1 MKPHVHSDQTA
12 CLAKL
17 QCYGRASIV
26 DLHGQF
32 NETNVR
38 QLTGVLRAAIG
49 RKRLGAVLLCLRR
62 LASIDSGFMHV
73 LLSFGRAATRAGVE
87 VAIVVPESDGCR
99 RVFDL
104 MELAP
109 AVHTFSTRDEAIAY
123 IQSIFPIP
131 LAG

>member
-1 MKPHVHSDQTA
+1 MKPHVHSDQST

-17 QCYGRASIV
+17 QCQGRASIV

-32 NETNVR
+32 NETNIR

-49 RKRLGAVLLCLRR
+49 RKQLRAILLCLRR
-62 LASIDSGFMHV
+62 LVCIDSGFLHV
-73 LLSFGRAATRAGVE
+73 LLSFSRAATQAGVV
-87 VAIVVPESDGCR
+87 VAIIVPEIEGCR

-109 AVHTFSTRDEAIAY
+109 AVHTFSTRDEGIAY
-123 IQSIFPIP
+123 IQSMFPIP